1 MSVERNIGVNPEVI
15 SSPEPQERDENV
27 MSRWLAGALEV
38 GGTMAFAIQRSKKGY
53 VRAYPFISFSDSN
66 QQFIQYLKITLRGG
80 SIPPSRPWGWRL
92 SGYKAAHLI
101 SSMEPHAVSRH
112 EMVLAVQNWLN
123 SETAERV
130 QTAEEMK
137 GYDRSKDTSVESYSK
152 LVQDPAF
159 VAGAIDNRGSIY
171 PVHDKHYVVLCVSI
185 YSKNHSLLL
194 ALKEFFGGSLRISSH
209 EGEEKKIRDRDIKT
223 KKNSYMWRVDA
234 STARKVIGFTL
245 PYLISPPYEGWDK
258 LLIDEISQ
266 RKQNKTNR
274 IVLFVQNELE
284 RFQLGELSRLSTNAE
299 IARKFKLSERT
310 AQRRMSALPKK
321 TREEREKIIKSS
333 NQQALTE
340 AEIASLINSINQE
353 TQDLVDGKID
363 RLTTN
368 PELAENCGI
377 GIGSLNAIMKRLP
390 KEIKIVR
397 QRAILSQAA
406 IRRNEK
412 YRKSNNAQ

>member
-1 MSVERNIGVNPEVI
+1 M
-15 SSPEPQERDENV
+15 
-27 MSRWLAGALEV
+27 
-38 GGTMAFAIQRSKKGY
+38 
-53 VRAYPFISFSDSN
+53 
-66 QQFIQYLKITLRGG
+66 
-80 SIPPSRPWGWRL
+80 
-92 SGYKAAHLI
+92 
-101 SSMEPHAVSRH
+101 
-112 EMVLAVQNWLN
+112 
-123 SETAERV
+123 
-130 QTAEEMK
+130 
-137 GYDRSKDTSVESYSK
+137 
-152 LVQDPAF
+152 
-159 VAGAIDNRGSIY
+159 
-171 PVHDKHYVVLCVSI
+171 
-185 YSKNHSLLL
+185 L